1 MLDDGKRQ
9 TEAIDL
15 DLTFNLRDNLHT
27 YYYAT
32 DVPVAILDADGETV
46 EKIGTEN
53 AFCKLFQEECGKH
66 CPCKEIHAHA
76 GREADRLKD
85 GYIFSCPSGYV
96 HFAVPYYLS
105 GKLKSIILAGPITLE
120 YPDIDLIDSVIE
132 KYNLSLN
139 IRRKLYGAYSSAPLV
154 EPQRARYLCKLLV
167 SLIMNLASTEDNRF
181 MSRQIEQNVQQA
193 KIGEYIQLLK
203 SDDFYNTPAFDQE
216 QQLIAD
222 VISGNKE
229 HAKMLLNE
237 ILGNIYFSSG
247 NNLEV
252 IRTRSIELIAILS
265 RSIVENGGDY
275 IEVYQMTD
283 NAIKEITRS
292 DDLTNLS
299 YSLLEILDTFIAS
312 AFSKYPAYDSPI
324 VRKAVSY
331 INEHYHENIK
341 LDDVASHLCVN
352 RSYFSDMF
360 KRKMGINFSD
370 YLTDKRITQAGV
382 LLKKSNMSVS
392 EIALAVGY
400 ENQSYFSKVFKSHY
414 DMTPKQYRAE

>member
-1 MLDDGKRQ
+1 
-9 TEAIDL
+9 
-15 DLTFNLRDNLHT
+15 
-27 YYYAT
+27 
-32 DVPVAILDADGETV
+32 
-46 EKIGTEN
+46 
-53 AFCKLFQEECGKH
+53 
-66 CPCKEIHAHA
+66 
-76 GREADRLKD
+76 
-85 GYIFSCPSGYV
+85 
-96 HFAVPYYLS
+96 
-105 GKLKSIILAGPITLE
+105 
-120 YPDIDLIDSVIE
+120 
-132 KYNLSLN
+132 
-139 IRRKLYGAYSSAPLV
+139 
-154 EPQRARYLCKLLV
+154 
-167 SLIMNLASTEDNRF
+167 
-181 MSRQIEQNVQQA
+181 
-193 KIGEYIQLLK
+193 
-203 SDDFYNTPAFDQE
+203 
-216 QQLIAD
+216 
-222 VISGNKE
+222 
-229 HAKMLLNE
+229 
-237 ILGNIYFSSG
+237 
-247 NNLEV
+247 
-252 IRTRSIELIAILS
+252 
-265 RSIVENGGDY
+265 
-275 IEVYQMTD
+275 MTD

-414 DMTPKQYRAE
+414 GMTPKQYRAE